1 MEFLLPPSL
10 LQLLEIKKN
19 RLLFLIHVLFAI
31 VFSTLD
37 EDPSRALI
45 LDKNFL
51 ITTKIEIFRFK
62 EILGKQ
68 IKSKV
73 LCPSESHVRGFPW
86 SHLQKKS
93 FQKTQVSETGLKAT
107 IKN

>member
-1 MEFLLPPSL
+1 M
-10 LQLLEIKKN
+10 
-19 RLLFLIHVLFAI
+19 LFAI
-31 VFSTLD
+31 VFSTLG

-62 EILGKQ
+62 EILGTQ

>member
-1 MEFLLPPSL
+1 M
-10 LQLLEIKKN
+10 
-19 RLLFLIHVLFAI
+19 LFAI

-86 SHLQKKS
+86 SHLQKKIFS
-93 FQKTQVSETGLKAT
+93 
-107 IKN
+107 KNTSK